1 MSKTEFNNL
10 IAQARA
16 SKLDKSIQKVV
27 PETSIDKN
35 EKQFSFYIDKVLL
48 RKLKSKALEDVGFPK
63 NRTVH
68 NSNLLTL
75 NSNCHDEKQQ
85 V

>member
-16 SKLDKSIQKVV
+16 SKPDKSIQKVV

-48 RKLKSKALEDVGFPK
+48 RKLKSKALEEDRSVK
-63 NRTVH
+63 SIINE
-68 NSNLLTL
+68 SILSYL
-75 NSNCHDEKQQ
+75 SQ
-85 V
+85 

>member
-16 SKLDKSIQKVV
+16 SKPEKSIQKVV

-48 RKLKSKALEDVGFPK
+48 RKLKSKALEEDRSVK
-63 NRTVH
+63 SIINE
-68 NSNLLTL
+68 SILSYL
-75 NSNCHDEKQQ
+75 SQ
-85 V
+85 

>member
-35 EKQFSFYIDKVLL
+35 EKQFSFYIDKTVL
-48 RKLKSKALEDVGFPK
+48 RKLKIKALEE
-63 NRTVH
+63 NRSVKSII
-68 NSNLLTL
+68 NESIIKYL
-75 NSNCHDEKQQ
+75 NQ
-85 V
+85 